1 MLLSP
6 NKYQMKKII
15 VPFLC
20 IIFFLSISAYGTLE
34 LLGPLSKEE
43 ILENFPDWQEEVA
56 SYVPNL
62 EVIEKLQS
70 IPSKIKIEIFL
81 GTWCPDTKRNVSA
94 YFKIMDMVDNPL
106 FITTYI
112 GIPRDNDSRKPFIE
126 GKNIIKVPTFIILI
140 NNEEKGRIIE
150 NPVKSVEEDLLD
162 IISK

>member
-1 MLLSP
+1 LLLSP